1 METRNILLDSDT
13 PGQSLVLHVLFFAG
27 VGGGPSVY
35 VQAGLHANELA
46 GTVALD
52 RLIPYLAAAEAE
64 GRLAGDVTLVPHANP
79 IGLAQSVQ
87 DVPLGVY
94 DLNSRIDFN
103 RDFPTE
109 PADRMAG
116 RPVAERL
123 KAHLIGMAEAADVVL
138 DLHGDDEAP
147 VYLFVLES
155 QCEAGRL
162 LARAIG
168 AEVILTEASTDL
180 MSFDLAVLSRWA
192 AQQRAGDR
200 RFAATVELRGVLDVT
215 PEFAE
220 TDAAGLYRY
229 LALIG
234 TVVDVL
240 PAITAEEPVIVAGD
254 AAEMI
259 LTPVPGALLYNIG
272 VGDRVSDGQLL
283 ARILPEAGSP
293 AHEIRAPFR
302 GIVLSRRA
310 VRFLRRGSD
319 VLTLLRYP

>member
-1 METRNILLDSDT
+1 METRNITLDSDT
-13 PGQSLVLHVLFFAG
+13 PGQVLVLRVLFFAG
-27 VGGGPSVY
+27 TGGGPSVY
-35 VQAGLHANELA
+35 LQAGLHATELA

-52 RLIPYLAAAEAE
+52 RLIPRLAAAEAE
-64 GRLAGDVTLVPHANP
+64 GRLAGDITLVPHANP
-79 IGLAQSVQ
+79 IGLAQSVH
-87 DVPLGVY
+87 DAPLGVY
-94 DLNSRIDFN
+94 DLNSRINFN

-109 PADRMAG
+109 SADQMAG
-116 RPVAERL
+116 RPVAELL

-162 LARAIG
+162 LARSIG
-168 AEVILTEASTDL
+168 AEVILTEANTDL

-200 RFAATVELRGVLDVT
+200 RFAATVELRGVMDVT

-220 TDAAGLYRY
+220 IDAAGLYSY
-229 LALIG
+229 LAQIG
-234 TVVDVL
+234 TVVDDL
-240 PAITAEEPVIVAGD
+240 PYITSDEPVMIDGNS
-254 AAEMI
+254 AEMI
-259 LTPVPGALLYNIG
+259 LTPEPGALLYNIG
-272 VGDRVSDGQLL
+272 VGERVSNGQLV
-283 ARILPEAGSP
+283 ATILPEAGSP
-293 AHEIRAPFR
+293 PHEIRAPFE

-319 VLTLLRYP
+319 VLTLLRHP